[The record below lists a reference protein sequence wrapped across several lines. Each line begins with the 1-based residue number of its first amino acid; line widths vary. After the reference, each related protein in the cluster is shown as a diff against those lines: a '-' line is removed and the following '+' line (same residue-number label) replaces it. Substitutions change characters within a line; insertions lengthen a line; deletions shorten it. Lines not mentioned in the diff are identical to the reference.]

1 MEALLRAFSQQDPS
15 GRGIIPTGVLR
26 RVLEA
31 SGLLH
36 VLSEELVGGIEA
48 GGGEIS
54 LEQLVG
60 LLNGAGDT
68 GQGVD
73 AFLEAAGP
81 QLFATQQQHGGG
93 GGGGG
98 GAPLDESADQRVV
111 EFIATLAEYQ
121 GQCEMGGNYEEAARC
136 TDQLK
141 KLRQQEETRRIQALK
156 ARHVAERRGVSD
168 AQVGQFRE
176 FNGSWDR
183 YLSEY
188 DAMATLYIKQLQAK
202 HLKKLRTH
210 QEELHAELVHKPV
223 RFGREVLEWRAKEA
237 NLVKH
242 QKYSEATRIKAV
254 VEELER
260 RERERLDAERLVVFA
275 QREARYRL
283 LQKAE
288 LEALQKRIE
297 TRRAGA

>member
-1 MEALLRAFSQQDPS
+1 M
-15 GRGIIPTGVLR
+15 
-26 RVLEA
+26 EA

-121 GQCEMGGNYEEAARC
+121 GQCEQGGNYEEAARC
-136 TDQLK
+136 TDQLRR
-141 KLRQQEETRRIQALK
+141 LRAQEEARRIQALK
-156 ARHVAERRGVSD
+156 SRHVAERTSVSA
-168 AQVGQFRE
+168 AQVAQFRE
-176 FNGSWDR
+176 FNASWDA

-202 HLKKLRTH
+202 HLKKLRSH

-223 RFGREVLEWRAKEA
+223 KFGREVSAPPLLCGMAPAGGAARAPA
-237 NLVKH
+237 
-242 QKYSEATRIKAV
+242 A
-254 VEELER
+254 
-260 RERERLDAERLVVFA
+260 
-275 QREARYRL
+275 
-283 LQKAE
+283 
-288 LEALQKRIE
+288 
-297 TRRAGA
+297 